1 MITQRQ
7 FKILR
12 GKRRIGKKA
21 KWFALLEMEIIENTC
36 SRRIK
41 EKFKGEKGLQIEQE
55 NQKISKD
62 KRKREQIILRTN
74 AKREIE
80 VRYIIKKKEKQQKQK
95 YGKKIKKIEGNK
107 EKTIQKK

>member
-1 MITQRQ
+1 MITWRQ

-21 KWFALLEMEIIENTC
+21 KWFALLEIEVIENTC

-41 EKFKGEKGLQIEQE
+41 KKFKGEKGLQIEQE

-62 KRKREQIILRTN
+62 KRKREQIRLGTN
-74 AKREIE
+74 AEREIE
-80 VRYIIKKKEKQQKQK
+80 VRRIIRKS
-95 YGKKIKKIEGNK
+95 
-107 EKTIQKK
+107 EKTAEIEV

>member
-21 KWFALLEMEIIENTC
+21 KWLVSLEREINENTC

-41 EKFKGEKGLQIEQE
+41 KKFKGEKGLQIEQE

-62 KRKREQIILRTN
+62 KRKREWIRLRTN
-74 AKREIE
+74 AEREIE
-80 VRYIIKKKEKQQKQK
+80 VRHIIRKSEK
-95 YGKKIKKIEGNK
+95 IAEIEV
-107 EKTIQKK
+107 

>member
-12 GKRRIGKKA
+12 GKRRIEKKA
-21 KWFALLEMEIIENTC
+21 KWFALLEIEVIENTC

-62 KRKREQIILRTN
+62 KRKESGLNLEQMQ
-74 AKREIE
+74 
-80 VRYIIKKKEKQQKQK
+80 KEKQKLD
-95 YGKKIKKIEGNK
+95 IL
-107 EKTIQKK
+107 